1 MSITPIVDTDT
12 LAAFCAHQKGA
23 QFITVD
29 TEFVREKTYYPILC
43 LVQIAGPEE
52 EAVIDAM
59 APGIDLSPL
68 ATLFAVKDR
77 FTVLDL
83 GMAPWGYGEDDL
95 AKALKS
101 GAVNDLD
108 YWRRLDYEPP
118 KRKAPKAP
126 KKKKVG
132 ASGRNK
138 KKAAKSRAFG

>member
-1 MSITPIVDTDT
+1 MLRYNSV
-12 LAAFCAHQKGA
+12 
-23 QFITVD
+23 
-29 TEFVREKTYYPILC
+29 
-43 LVQIAGPEE
+43 
-52 EAVIDAM
+52 
-59 APGIDLSPL
+59 
-68 ATLFAVKDR
+68 
-77 FTVLDL
+77 L

-118 KRKAPKAP
+118 KRKPKAP

>member
-1 MSITPIVDTDT
+1 MGPRMRYTRLLMEQLSSHRGDGP
-12 LAAFCAHQKGA
+12 AA
-23 QFITVD
+23 
-29 TEFVREKTYYPILC
+29 ER
-43 LVQIAGPEE
+43 
-52 EAVIDAM
+52 DA
-59 APGIDLSPL
+59 L

-118 KRKAPKAP
+118 KRKPKAP

>member
-1 MSITPIVDTDT
+1 MVMQLLAGSKIIEVDQSVKEDRA
-12 LAAFCAHQKGA
+12 LFSGA
-23 QFITVD
+23 QKLFGILIT
-29 TEFVREKTYYPILC
+29 I
-43 LVQIAGPEE
+43 G
-52 EAVIDAM
+52 EAVAYVVSGM
-59 APGIDLSPL
+59 YG
-68 ATLFAVKDR
+68 TL
-77 FTVLDL
+77 
-83 GMAPWGYGEDDL
+83 GYGEDDL